1 MAMAARQNRNG
12 LNSAYAN
19 KIPTTK
25 QSTIRIGRQR
35 GLRSVYTLE
44 REGKEVAQLRWWM
57 AQRDDLFCIGSMARL
72 ANGQATD

>member
-1 MAMAARQNRNG
+1 MAMALRQNRNG

-35 GLRSVYTLE
+35 VLRLVCALE
-44 REGKEVAQLRWWM
+44 REGKEVAQLWWWM
-57 AQRDDLFCIGSMARL
+57 AWRDD
-72 ANGQATD
+72 

>member
-1 MAMAARQNRNG
+1 MAMAARQNWNG

-35 GLRSVYTLE
+35 VLSLVCALD
-44 REGKEVAQLRWWM
+44 REGKEVTQLRWWM
-57 AQRDDLFCIGSMARL
+57 ARRDE
-72 ANGQATD
+72 